1 MKKQYE
7 NLALVVVK
15 LDAQDVITSSVYIEW
30 DTQWNGSGNQTDG
43 WVGNIFG

>member
-15 LDAQDVITSSVYIEW
+15 LDAQDVITSSVYVEW
-30 DTQWNGSGNQTDG
+30 GAKWNGSDNQNNDG
-43 WVGNIFG
+43 LGNIFG